1 MNNSASLAIA
11 AIAASAAR
19 LCLADAPVFA
29 APFTAHAVLQRDCAL
44 PVWGTAQPG
53 SAVTVALDDQRLS
66 ATADNQSGRWQ
77 VTFPAQR
84 EPGLGHTLRAT
95 GPDGESTTLED
106 IAIGDVWL
114 CSGQSNMD
122 MNYGWR
128 LTRGREDIESA
139 DDPMMRLFDDHNA
152 AALAPCDRLQHPSS
166 WTRSDFAH
174 SKTFSA
180 CGWFFGQ
187 ALRKALPDI
196 PIGLVEASWSGSP
209 IKTWISREAYRGI
222 SPELA
227 EEHDRS
233 VAGAAKTASEFEAAG
248 GKEGLAGRIA
258 LWETECRARGDIV
271 AEGADYDDSAWKTV
285 SLAAPFEKHIDKD
298 FDGCVW
304 YRRAIDLSAAQAAGE
319 ATLNLGII
327 DDEDVAWV
335 NGAKVGSSASYDVL
349 RSYKVPAGTLREG
362 RNVIAVKVID
372 WRIGGGVISNPEK
385 LTLALADGSA
395 VPLAGEWR
403 YEEFRFDPKPKD
415 GSVNCWTPSACYN
428 AMLHPLFP
436 MALKGAIWYQGCS
449 DVGGGGALYEK
460 KFRAMAA
467 DWRAHFTHPDGMPI
481 YLVQL
486 AAFQQTHE
494 APFDSKWAEM
504 RWAQTR
510 LGETLV
516 QSGTAVAID
525 VGDHADIHPKDKKT
539 VGERLARL
547 ALARAYG
554 LEGVVEAGPIPQA
567 ATLGG
572 GTVSVTFRNAS
583 GLSTSD
589 GGAVSGFQLVADDG
603 RAVWAG
609 ATLSGETV
617 SVAVPEGFAP
627 VKVRFAWDDY
637 PVCNLVNG
645 EGLPCGPF
653 ELALH

>member
-1 MNNSASLAIA
+1 MEKSASFVFA
-11 AIAASAAR
+11 AIAASTAS

-29 APFTAHAVLQRDCAL
+29 APFTSHAVLQRDCAL

-53 SAVTVALDDQRLS
+53 ATVTVALDGQRLS
-66 ATADNQSGRWQ
+66 ATADGKSGRWQ

-84 EPGLGHTLRAT
+84 EPGLSHTLSAT

-128 LTRGREDIESA
+128 LTRGKEDIKRA

-152 AALAPCDRLQHPSS
+152 AALAPCDQLLVPSA
-166 WTRSDFAH
+166 WTHSGFAH
-174 SKTFSA
+174 AKTFSA

-187 ALRKALPDI
+187 ALRKAMPDV

-209 IKTWISREAYRGI
+209 IKTWISRDAYRGI

-227 EEHDRS
+227 AEYDHS
-233 VAGAAKTASEFEAAG
+233 VADAAKTAGEFEAAG
-248 GKEGLAGRIA
+248 GKAGLEGRIA
-258 LWETECRARGDIV
+258 LWEAECRAKGDIA
-271 AEGADYDDSAWKTV
+271 AECADYDDSAWKTAALPV
-285 SLAAPFEKHIDKD
+285 SFEKHIDKD

-304 YRRAIDLSAAQAAGE
+304 YRRAIDLAAGQAAGE
-319 ATLNLGII
+319 ATLNLGMI
-327 DDEDVAWV
+327 DDEDIAWV
-335 NGAKVGSSASYDVL
+335 NGVKVGASSSYDVL
-349 RSYKVPAGTLREG
+349 RSYKVPGGTLREG
-362 RNVIAVKVID
+362 RNVIAVKVTD
-372 WRIGGGVISNPEK
+372 WKIGGGILSNPEK
-385 LTLALADGSA
+385 LALSLADGSSVA
-395 VPLAGEWR
+395 LAGDWR
-403 YEEFRFDPKPKD
+403 YEAFRFDPKPKD

-436 MALKGAIWYQGCS
+436 MALRGAIWYQGCS

-481 YLVQL
+481 FLVQL

-494 APFDSKWAEM
+494 KPFDSKWAEM
-504 RWAQTR
+504 RWAQMR
-510 LGETLV
+510 LGETLG

-525 VGDHADIHPKDKKT
+525 VGDHTDIHPKDKKT

-554 LEGVVEAGPIPQA
+554 LDGVVEAGPIPQA

-572 GTVSVTFRNAS
+572 GSVSVAFKNAD

-589 GGAVSGFQLVADDG
+589 GGTVSGFQLVAADG
-603 RAVWAG
+603 QAVWAE
-609 ATLSGETV
+609 ASLSGETV

-627 VKVRFAWDDY
+627 AKVRFAWDDY

-653 ELALH
+653 ELAIH